1 MAKILLGFMGAGKST
16 IARALSA
23 DFLDMDELIVQ
34 KIGMSI
40 QEYFAKYGEPAFR
53 EIEAEVLAE
62 FIQQDVVLSTGG
74 GVVLSAENRDLLARN
89 SQNIYLKAD
98 FETLFRR
105 IEGDPENQRP
115 LYLTKSKADL
125 QEIFEQRQ
133 DLYEA
138 VATQTIDVVGKTPQ
152 EIIEEIQ

>member
-1 MAKILLGFMGAGKST
+1 MAKILLGFMGAGKSM

-23 DFLDMDELIVQ
+23 DFLDMDELIFQ

-40 QEYFAKYGEPAFR
+40 QEYFAQYGESAFR
-53 EIEAEVLAE
+53 KIEAEVLAE
-62 FIQQDVVLSTGG
+62 CIQQDVVLSTGG
-74 GVVLSAENRDLLARN
+74 GVVLSSQNRDLLTQN
-89 SQNIYLKAD
+89 PQNIYLKAD

-105 IEGDPENQRP
+105 IQRP
-115 LYLTKSKADL
+115 LYLTKSKTDL

-133 DLYEA
+133 ALYEA